1 MLSDP
6 AASWFAA
13 LVLTGCSF
21 LNSTPSLD
29 VYSITLFVD
38 LHVYGQRNSCMSP
51 GGPGE
56 HIVSE
61 QQFSSL
67 QGLGTHPAIKWSSS
81 PFVSVSHYGQL
92 QQDPWSNR
100 KETLPPRTES
110 QNLVTVKWR
119 QYLLLS
125 LGQFSF
131 PEIKSHRADRADFK
145 VLSSRTPVSHPAQ
158 SLDCKPQHCTQ
169 WSELSGSLFSLNC
182 IWCFRCRIIINIS
195 MITSLF
201 TRKRDWKSASSSMR
215 QILSSGYCRKTGW
228 QAGILTG
235 AVSNSSMKCSP
246 ESDSSHPSPS
256 EQYKLVVHSQEADWG
271 CSLSTCLS
279 CLSQPR
285 CHLSHLPETCTT
297 SSPLQT
303 SQPFSSLSILE
314 VWLSII
320 QNQTLAFLKVRM
332 EI

>member
-81 PFVSVSHYGQL
+81 PFVFVTMANYSKILGPNERKPYL
-92 QQDPWSNR
+92 QEQ
-100 KETLPPRTES
+100 KHKT
-110 QNLVTVKWR
+110 
-119 QYLLLS
+119 LLLWNGGNIFFC
-125 LGQFSF
+125 LWGQFSF
-131 PEIKSHRADRADFK
+131 PEIKSHHADRADFK
-145 VLSSRTPVSHPAQ
+145 VLSSRTPGSHPAQ
-158 SLDCKPQHCTQ
+158 PLDCKPQHSTQ
-169 WSELSGSLFSLNC
+169 WSELSGV
-182 IWCFRCRIIINIS
+182 
-195 MITSLF
+195 
-201 TRKRDWKSASSSMR
+201 SAPWTAFGVLGAGLLSTYLWSPVCSRGRETESRQAAQRVR
-215 QILSSGYCRKTGW
+215 QILSPGYCRKTGW

-235 AVSNSSMKCSP
+235 AVSNSNMKCSP
-246 ESDSSHPSPS
+246 ERDSSHPSPS

-271 CSLSTCLS
+271 CSLPTCLS

-285 CHLSHLPETCTT
+285 CTCPTPEACTT